1 MTDQS
6 IEDASRKEFEGVL
19 QKRVSNFTPEILLER
34 RADGKYASLL
44 SQYSWE
50 AWQAARQ
57 SSQSE
62 PVAISVPTAP
72 KKIWLCI
79 GDTDFDEVEREG
91 WKWNDLAEVTWSTD
105 RIDQCDIPYIRADL
119 AAPQQAIP
127 SGWIPK
133 LGDLVHP
140 SKAVCDKY
148 PEWKPDELL
157 KIVGINYKTLGLG
170 KYTDVID
177 ITIVEMANDYG
188 ATDGW
193 KLEDILPPSPT
204 APIGRDNVPDVR
216 QLDELVSHYC
226 HLLDNIGDMPISE
239 SWAAENW
246 SKGHALLEA
255 NKYFRDSISIASP
268 TAPIGRD
275 K

>member
-1 MTDQS
+1 MNQS
-6 IEDASRKEFEGVL
+6 IEDASRKEF
-19 QKRVSNFTPEILLER
+19 QKWLDNTGRGWSEI
-34 RADGKYASLL
+34 AFA
-44 SQYSWE
+44 

-127 SGWIPK
+127 SGWISVKDSLPEPWRENSIVSK
-133 LGDLVHP
+133 EVFVSYMDGSIRRYGSGGIHLKNLTTYASNDTRSITHWMPIP
-140 SKAVCDKY
+140 SLSA
-148 PEWKPDELL
+148 
-157 KIVGINYKTLGLG
+157 
-170 KYTDVID
+170 
-177 ITIVEMANDYG
+177 
-188 ATDGW
+188 
-193 KLEDILPPSPT
+193 
-204 APIGRDNVPDVR
+204 API
-216 QLDELVSHYC
+216 E
-226 HLLDNIGDMPISE
+226 
-239 SWAAENW
+239 
-246 SKGHALLEA
+246 
-255 NKYFRDSISIASP
+255 
-268 TAPIGRD
+268 RD

>member
-6 IEDASRKEFEGVL
+6 IEDAKKAFGDNFSPSIHFMECLTKFKEL
-19 QKRVSNFTPEILLER
+19 IL
-34 RADGKYASLL
+34 
-44 SQYSWE
+44 
-50 AWQAARQ
+50 ARQ

-127 SGWIPK
+127 SERIIGYITPSDLEFPLAYPTIGYQADWRNIPVY
-133 LGDLVHP
+133 VH
-140 SKAVCDKY
+140 
-148 PEWKPDELL
+148 
-157 KIVGINYKTLGLG
+157 
-170 KYTDVID
+170 
-177 ITIVEMANDYG
+177 
-188 ATDGW
+188 
-193 KLEDILPPSPT
+193 
-204 APIGRDNVPDVR
+204 
-216 QLDELVSHYC
+216 
-226 HLLDNIGDMPISE
+226 
-239 SWAAENW
+239 
-246 SKGHALLEA
+246 
-255 NKYFRDSISIASP
+255 ASP
-268 TAPIGRD
+268 TAPIESD

>member
-6 IEDASRKEFEGVL
+6 IIEDAKTAGFIIEGNSIFAENGHTVL
-19 QKRVSNFTPEILLER
+19 N
-34 RADGKYASLL
+34 GKLAYLIQL
-44 SQYSWE
+44 RE
-50 AWQAARQ
+50 ARQ

-127 SGWIPK
+127 SERIIGYITPSDLEFPLAYPIIGYQADWRNIPVY
-133 LGDLVHP
+133 VH
-140 SKAVCDKY
+140 
-148 PEWKPDELL
+148 
-157 KIVGINYKTLGLG
+157 
-170 KYTDVID
+170 
-177 ITIVEMANDYG
+177 
-188 ATDGW
+188 
-193 KLEDILPPSPT
+193 
-204 APIGRDNVPDVR
+204 
-216 QLDELVSHYC
+216 
-226 HLLDNIGDMPISE
+226 
-239 SWAAENW
+239 
-246 SKGHALLEA
+246 
-255 NKYFRDSISIASP
+255 ASP
-268 TAPIGRD
+268 TAPIESD